1 VTNSGGSVWFIGAL
15 VLTVYL
21 MFAAALY
28 LLPPP
33 AAS

>member
-1 VTNSGGSVWFIGAL
+1 MWFLGVL

-33 AAS
+33 PT

>member
-1 VTNSGGSVWFIGAL
+1 MWFLGVL

-28 LLPPP
+28 LLPP
-33 AAS
+33 ATS